1 MLALISLIVC
11 RERIAAISS
20 EMNII
25 SISPWDG
32 KDAEPPKEEFSL
44 DEL

>member
-1 MLALISLIVC
+1 MEKELEIV
-11 RERIAAISS
+11 EVAS
-20 EMNII
+20 
-25 SISPWDG
+25 WDG